1 MTFSI
6 VAYDVDSQSW
16 GIAVASKFLAV
27 GAVVPWGRAGAGAV
41 ATQAAANLSYGPD
54 GIDLL
59 ANGLPAGE
67 VVERLTGADDERDSR
82 QCGVV
87 DAQGRGATFTGPECL
102 DWAGGTAGDGFAVQG
117 NVLAGPQVVEAMATA
132 WRERSDE
139 PFGRRLLE
147 ALTAGDR
154 AGGDR
159 RGRQSAAL
167 RVWRAGAAYGGV
179 LDLAV
184 DLRVDDH
191 RNPVEELGRLLALH
205 ELYFGKPDDKSLLP
219 LEGALAD
226 EVASLLDRLGYQTS
240 KGSRLAEALETWA
253 GTENFEER
261 LVPGKLDPVI
271 LEQLRRHSTA
281 HEGADSSLTSG
292 EPDTYA

>member
-59 ANGLPAGE
+59 TKGLPADE
-67 VVERLTGADDERDSR
+67 TVERLISNDDERDSR
-82 QCGVV
+82 QLGVV
-87 DAQGRGATFTGPECL
+87 DAHGRTATFTGPNCL
-102 DWAGGTAGDGFAVQG
+102 DWAGGTAGDGYAVQG
-117 NVLAGPQVVEAMATA
+117 NVLAGPRVVEAMAAA
-132 WRERSDE
+132 WRERSGQ
-139 PFGRRLLE
+139 PFGRRLLDS
-147 ALTAGDR
+147 LTAGDQ

-159 RGRQSAAL
+159 RGRQSAVL

-179 LDLAV
+179 LDLAI

-191 RNPVEELGRLLALH
+191 RTPVEELGRLLGLH
-205 ELYFGKPDDKSLLP
+205 ELYFGKPDPTSLLP

-226 EVASLLDRLGYQTS
+226 EVASLLDRLGYRTS
-240 KGSRLAEALETWA
+240 AGSRLAEALDTWA

-271 LEQLRRHSTA
+271 LEQLRRAQHDA
-281 HEGADSSLTSG
+281 
-292 EPDTYA
+292 

>member
-6 VAYDVDSQSW
+6 VAYDVESASW
-16 GIAVASKFLAV
+16 GVAVASKFLAV

-54 GIDLL
+54 GLELL
-59 ANGLPAGE
+59 AEGLPADE
-67 VVERLTGADDERDSR
+67 VVARLTGSDDGRDSR
-82 QCGVV
+82 QVGVV
-87 DAQGRGATFTGPECL
+87 DTAGRGATFTGPECM
-102 DWAGGTAGDGFAVQG
+102 DWAGGQAGDGFAVQG
-117 NVLAGPQVVEAMATA
+117 NILAGPDVVQAMADA
-132 WRERSDE
+132 WRDRAGE
-139 PFGRRLLE
+139 PFERRLLE

-179 LDLAV
+179 LDIAI

-205 ELYFGKPDDKSLLP
+205 ELYFGKPDPAKLLP
-219 LEGALAD
+219 LEGALAE
-226 EVASLLDRLGYQTS
+226 EVTDLLGRLGYTAP
-240 KGSRLAEALETWA
+240 LTEALDAWA

-261 LVPGKLDPVI
+261 LVSGQLDPVV
-271 LEQLRRHSTA
+271 LEHLRGQA
-281 HEGADSSLTSG
+281 G
-292 EPDTYA
+292 

>member
-1 MTFSI
+1 
-6 VAYDVDSQSW
+6 
-16 GIAVASKFLAV
+16 
-27 GAVVPWGRAGAGAV
+27 V

-59 ANGLPAGE
+59 ADGLPADD
-67 VVERLTGADDERDSR
+67 VVERLTGADDERDGR
-82 QCGVV
+82 QLGVV
-87 DAQGRGATFTGPECL
+87 DAQGRGATFTGPDCM
-102 DWAGGTAGDGFAVQG
+102 DWAGGRAGDGYAVQG
-117 NVLAGPQVVEAMATA
+117 NVLAGPQVVQSMADA
-132 WRERSDE
+132 WLERSDE
-139 PFGRRLLE
+139 PFARRLLQ

-179 LDLAV
+179 LDVAI
-184 DLRVDDH
+184 DLRIDDH
-191 RNPVEELGRLLALH
+191 RDPVEELGRLLALH
-205 ELYFGKPDDKSLLP
+205 ELYFGKPDPATLLP

-226 EVASLLDRLGYQTS
+226 EVASLLDRLGYETS
-240 KGSRLAEALETWA
+240 RGSRLTEALDTWA

-271 LEQLRRHSTA
+271 LDQLRRQST
-281 HEGADSSLTSG
+281 E
-292 EPDTYA
+292 